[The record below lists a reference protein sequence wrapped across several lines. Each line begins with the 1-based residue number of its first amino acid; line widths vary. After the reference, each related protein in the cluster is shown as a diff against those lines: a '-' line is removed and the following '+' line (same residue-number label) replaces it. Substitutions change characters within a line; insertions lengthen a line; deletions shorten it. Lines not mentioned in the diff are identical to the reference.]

1 MRRSGDAARFRLLLP
16 RRTRGGRCV
25 SASTHASTSRMDWM
39 GCCCR
44 ISRRISCAHSGR
56 PGSPGESVLGAAW
69 QRQFND
75 PFPKRRCHE
84 QTERGGCIP
93 KVAVWASLDT
103 VLDAFLV
110 RASPADAKPIA
121 SRGLYRPISDRAA
134 PPALASGRGALEMG
148 WRWGWNLP
156 CWGPCSPDG
165 QQAAAGVGVCQW
177 RARTG
182 SRVFKLRQ
190 DASGECKGGT
200 GQRQSFA
207 ACEPVSPSHQ
217 RAVAQSR
224 PVGHPDV
231 SLHRLHGRSTSPQ
244 CRRHQVEEE
253 WRRQSNPAWSPVGSR
268 SRTHVPRGN
277 GRAIWPWPWPWS
289 QPALVLAVEDNP
301 TRSDAVVLPSAVVAC
316 ETCTQG
322 PHQPTVNVWLSTQ
335 NIPDFSSAG
344 PQRNKLGEKVPMPA
358 AKPRAS

>member
-1 MRRSGDAARFRLLLP
+1 M
-16 RRTRGGRCV
+16 
-25 SASTHASTSRMDWM
+25 
-39 GCCCR
+39 
-44 ISRRISCAHSGR
+44 
-56 PGSPGESVLGAAW
+56 
-69 QRQFND
+69 
-75 PFPKRRCHE
+75 
-84 QTERGGCIP
+84 
-93 KVAVWASLDT
+93 
-103 VLDAFLV
+103 
-110 RASPADAKPIA
+110 
-121 SRGLYRPISDRAA
+121 
-134 PPALASGRGALEMG
+134 
-148 WRWGWNLP
+148 
-156 CWGPCSPDG
+156 
-165 QQAAAGVGVCQW
+165 
-177 RARTG
+177 
-182 SRVFKLRQ
+182 
-190 DASGECKGGT
+190 
-200 GQRQSFA
+200 
-207 ACEPVSPSHQ
+207 SPSHQ

-344 PQRNKLGEKVPMPA
+344 PQRNKLGKRCRCQRQSQGQ
-358 AKPRAS
+358 AKPHKPIVRHARHWHAAIQTTLSQRDPQSPRVSPREPSKPAGQGGNTSWARGSIECGQD